1 MKKDTLA
8 TLSNALVEFT
18 FDLDPYM
25 GMTESEMWE
34 TTVSDLE
41 EDGRG
46 AIEFL
51 NDIISHA
58 DDYEDEIETAK
69 SLLKRVETFVNENIR
84 DKNRL
89 ELMTALESLMTLG
102 FSLERNSARSL
113 VSAIYEMRDT
123 MRRWK
128 AEEKEAERET
138 EEDNLYHELDTIG

>member
-8 TLSNALVEFT
+8 TLSNALVEFS
-18 FDLDPYM
+18 FDIDPYM

-34 TTVSDLE
+34 ATVSDLE

-58 DDYEDEIETAK
+58 DDYENEIETAK
-69 SLLKRVETFVNENIR
+69 ALLKRVETFVNENIR
-84 DKNRL
+84 DRNRL
-89 ELMTALESLMTLG
+89 ELMTALEGLMTLG

-113 VSAIYEMRDT
+113 VNAIYEMRDT
-123 MRRWK
+123 MRRWN
-128 AEEKEAERET
+128 AEAKEAERET